1 MSKGAVKERK
11 LIAVPG
17 ELVREL
23 NEVANRAG
31 VPFYEFTVEALG
43 QAVRASR
50 MKRTLR
56 EVVDFCE
63 LMEVQRA
70 AGFVVAPKEVL
81 NYCVQ
86 RLYLAEG
93 EQLRKMWMGVGEWY
107 GKYLQARLRGE
118 DVVESFGRLMRVSRW
133 DLDEFE
139 LKKEDDTVTLRCV
152 SFALSVEDT
161 ELLMSFVEGAM
172 GSLGYEVKERDY
184 VKGIVSMKFI
194 CKKV

>member
-1 MSKGAVKERK
+1 MSKGVTKERK

-23 NEVANRAG
+23 NEVANRVG
-31 VPFYEFTVEALG
+31 VPFYEFTAEALG
-43 QAVRASR
+43 QAVRAGR
-50 MKRTLR
+50 MRRTLR
-56 EVVDFCE
+56 EIVDFYE
-63 LMEVQRA
+63 LMEVQKT
-70 AGFVVAPKEVL
+70 AGFVVVSREVL

-86 RLYLAEG
+86 RLYSAEG
-93 EQLRKMWMGVGEWY
+93 EQLRKMWTGVGEWY
-107 GKYLQARLRGE
+107 GKYLQARLRDEG
-118 DVVESFGRLMRVSRW
+118 VVEAFSRLMRASRW

-139 LKKEDDTVTLRCV
+139 LKKEDGTVTLRCV

-172 GSLGYEVKERDY
+172 GSLGYEVEERDY

-194 CKKV
+194 HK